1 MKISIVT
8 PSYNQALFL
17 EETIRSVWTQKGD
30 FDLEHIIADGGSTD
44 GSLDILK
51 RYDDMY
57 RSSSFS
63 CRCKTFS
70 FKWWSQPDS
79 GQSQAINK
87 GFDVS
92 TGHILAWLNSDDTY
106 LANDSL
112 QKVQEAFLQNE
123 TDIVVG
129 NAQPTDIDGTFL
141 NRRLY
146 INTLN
151 DREFLANLVNLKKNN
166 YLLQP
171 ACFFIKRVW
180 EAYRINENFHFLM
193 DWDFWLK
200 AYYGGYRFLKTS
212 DYYATCR
219 IHHGAKTVMAGRSKY
234 DEGLELFNNYNT
246 WCLNRI
252 YYHTYYILLKL
263 QRFSL
268 LSRPVGFLIE
278 QGKNFRN
285 LLVNRLRLY

>member
-8 PSYNQALFL
+8 PSYNQVLFL
-17 EETIRSVWTQKGD
+17 EETIKSIWLQKGN

-44 GSLDILK
+44 GSLNILK
-51 RYDDMY
+51 HYDDMY
-57 RSSSFS
+57 RNNSFPYQ
-63 CRCKTFS
+63 CKTFS
-70 FKWWSQPDS
+70 FKWWSKPDS

-106 LANDSL
+106 LTNESL

-129 NAQPTDIDGTFL
+129 NAKLIGTDGAFL
-141 NRRLY
+141 NHRLY

-151 DREFLANLVNLKKNN
+151 NIKFQARLVNLKKNN

-171 ACFFIKRVW
+171 ACFFKKKVW
-180 EAYRINENFHFLM
+180 EAYRINESLHFLM

-200 AYYGGYRFLKTS
+200 AYYGGYRFLKTN

-219 IHHGAKTVMAGRSKY
+219 IHDGAKTVMAGRSKY

-252 YYHTYYILLKL
+252 YYYTYHILLKL
-263 QRFSL
+263 QSFSL
-268 LSRPVGFLIE
+268 LSRPIGFLIE